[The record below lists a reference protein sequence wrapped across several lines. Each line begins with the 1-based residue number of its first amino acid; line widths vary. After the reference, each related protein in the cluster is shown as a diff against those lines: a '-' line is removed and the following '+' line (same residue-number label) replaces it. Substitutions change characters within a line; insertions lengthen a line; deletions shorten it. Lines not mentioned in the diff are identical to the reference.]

1 MSGVGNIS
9 MSGSISGATTITA
22 SGLIKTT
29 NYLQGTRLY
38 LTDSVY
44 LEYDSATLG
53 VKLVGAGFWTESYV
67 AAGGTG
73 SGSGGGGGT
82 DLARVWESLTNNT
95 DFPNVMIN
103 PAHIPGLSW
112 SKITSGLPTTLS
124 GYGITDA
131 YTKAQVDSLIGAINQ
146 FHYEI
151 YASTSAV
158 ANPQANVLYLIGPT
172 GSGSD
177 KYEEYIYASST
188 WTKIGDTSI
197 DLTPYLTKNLAASTY
212 QPIISDLATIRNNA
226 ANGNTAYNSL
236 TTVSLVLQSLQ
247 SQIDSVATRDCFDEL
262 TATVFFSSTAAVTNL
277 YAESISLG
285 GKDLSGTLAS
295 LGARATTLEGYF
307 TNGVAN
313 SALRLTTV
321 SKTAWGQ
328 TYWTADGVPD
338 NVSGNMSGVG
348 NISMSGSISG
358 ATTIT
363 ASGLIKTT
371 NYLQG
376 TRLYLTDSVYLEY
389 DSATL
394 GVKLVGA
401 GFWTESYVAAGGV
414 GESSGGGDLDI
425 PRMWQSLTN
434 SPADQGYENTK
445 IAIAHI
451 PDIASTYGYL
461 KSNQTITL
469 TGVVTGSG
477 STSITTS
484 IADGALSIAKVSGL
498 QAALD
503 SKTGNTG
510 TVTSVALSVPTGLSV
525 SGSPITTSGTLAITF
540 ASGYSIPT
548 TAQQTAWSGKQDT
561 ISDLATIRSNA
572 SHGETAYGWGNHAI
586 AGYLTSANG
595 VTISDCLKSLQSQI
609 DSVATR
615 STFDEL
621 GATVFRSDIITA
633 SIAYIEAITASS
645 ASITSISGS
654 LSGNATTA
662 SYLVST
668 SYGVGGGLNPVYFSG
683 GRPVA
688 SASTAGSASI
698 PVYMKSG
705 TLTAIT
711 PSSMFSVLSSG
722 ASTNLSVTIAGL
734 TKAITLY
741 ATYDS
746 SGEIISDKF
755 GIVSDFLQSLQ
766 SQVDSVATR
775 NTYDELYATVL
786 YVDTLS
792 IGSNLGV
799 GGALSISG
807 ATTLGST
814 LSVTGATTLSSSLSV
829 SGATTISN
837 TLTVGTSTVNR
848 ATTLYGSLTV
858 SGDLALASSS
868 HIDIGPLR
876 IEYDS
881 TNKALHVTKKSS
893 ADTETYSLYAD
904 GFVAAGGIGSGS
916 SSSRWVGTQA
926 QYDALGTYDDNVEYL
941 IIES

>member
-1 MSGVGNIS
+1 M
-9 MSGSISGATTITA
+9 
-22 SGLIKTT
+22 
-29 NYLQGTRLY
+29 
-38 LTDSVY
+38 
-44 LEYDSATLG
+44 
-53 VKLVGAGFWTESYV
+53 
-67 AAGGTG
+67 
-73 SGSGGGGGT
+73 
-82 DLARVWESLTNNT
+82 
-95 DFPNVMIN
+95 
-103 PAHIPGLSW
+103 
-112 SKITSGLPTTLS
+112 
-124 GYGITDA
+124 
-131 YTKAQVDSLIGAINQ
+131 
-146 FHYEI
+146 
-151 YASTSAV
+151 
-158 ANPQANVLYLIGPT
+158 
-172 GSGSD
+172 
-177 KYEEYIYASST
+177 
-188 WTKIGDTSI
+188 
-197 DLTPYLTKNLAASTY
+197 
-212 QPIISDLATIRNNA
+212 
-226 ANGNTAYNSL
+226 
-236 TTVSLVLQSLQ
+236 
-247 SQIDSVATRDCFDEL
+247 
-262 TATVFFSSTAAVTNL
+262 
-277 YAESISLG
+277 
-285 GKDLSGTLAS
+285 
-295 LGARATTLEGYF
+295 
-307 TNGVAN
+307 
-313 SALRLTTV
+313 
-321 SKTAWGQ
+321 
-328 TYWTADGVPD
+328 
-338 NVSGNMSGVG
+338 
-348 NISMSGSISG
+348 
-358 ATTIT
+358 
-363 ASGLIKTT
+363 
-371 NYLQG
+371 
-376 TRLYLTDSVYLEY
+376 
-389 DSATL
+389 
-394 GVKLVGA
+394 KLVGA

-503 SKTGNTG
+503 SKTGNAG

-548 TAQQTAWSGKQDT
+548 MAQQTAWSGKQDT

-572 SHGETAYGWGNHAI
+572 SHGETAYGWGNHAT

-595 VTISDCLKSLQSQI
+595 ATISDCLKSLQSQI

-698 PVYMKSG
+698 PVYMNSG
-705 TLTAIT
+705 TLTAIA
-711 PSSMFSVLSSG
+711 PSSMFSGLSSG

-734 TKAITLY
+734 TKAIALY

-755 GIVSDFLQSLQ
+755 GIVSNCLQSLQ

-807 ATTLGST
+807 ETTLGST

-837 TLTVGTSTVNR
+837 TLTVGTSSVNR

-881 TNKALHVTKKSS
+881 ANKALHVTKKSS